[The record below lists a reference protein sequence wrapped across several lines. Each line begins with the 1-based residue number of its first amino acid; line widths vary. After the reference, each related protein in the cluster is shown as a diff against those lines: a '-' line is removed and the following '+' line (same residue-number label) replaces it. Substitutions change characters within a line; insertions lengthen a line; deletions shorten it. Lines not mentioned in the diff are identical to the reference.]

1 MQLLDLILV
10 VIMLVSGLLALMRGF
25 TREVLSLFA
34 WVVAAAAAWWAVQMP
49 SLVDVAR
56 GFIDNDK
63 LAVIVTGAAV
73 FLLVLLIMS
82 VISVKIGDWVLDSA
96 VGPFDRTLGG
106 IFGVLRGLVLVSIA
120 YMFYVWLVPE
130 DRRADWIEK
139 ARLQPLV
146 HGTAQVITDF
156 IPPDMMQVMR
166 EKLGA
171 EAAPDEGQG
180 GSAVGRGDRTRL
192 DNLIGGGQ
200 GGGQNGR

>member
-49 SLVDVAR
+49 ALVDFSR
-56 GFIDNDK
+56 GFIANDK

-106 IFGVLRGLVLVSIA
+106 IFGLLRGLVLVSIA

-130 DRRADWIEK
+130 DRRAEWIEK

-146 HGTAQVITDF
+146 SGTARVITDF

-171 EAAPDEGQG
+171 ENSEDAG
-180 GSAVGRGDRTRL
+180 GTSIGRGDRTRL
-192 DNLIGGGQ
+192 DNLLGGGQ
-200 GGGQNGR
+200 KDR

>member
-49 SLVDVAR
+49 ALVEIAR
-56 GFIDNDK
+56 GFIANDK
-63 LAVIVTGAAV
+63 LAIIVTGAAV
-73 FLLVLLIMS
+73 FLLVLLVMS

-130 DRRADWIEK
+130 DRRAEWIEK

-146 HGTAQVITDF
+146 NGTARVITDF

-171 EAAPDEGQG
+171 EAEQPGDGTGA
-180 GSAVGRGDRTRL
+180 AAIGRGDRTRL
-192 DNLIGGGQ
+192 DNLLGSGQ
-200 GGGQNGR
+200 KGR